1 MTGKAINDAFMR
13 TLFKPEIKTFNNERI
28 LSSSSSAAAFCAASV
43 GAPAAKVFIMKPP
56 GHESEKHK
64 LGLIVCIGIVAGNMI
79 EGIALLP
86 ANLAS
91 IGSISLIGW
100 IIVVIGAMSLA
111 YVYARLSTVNPQ
123 SGGPVAYAGE
133 VSTAFGFQSSIL
145 YYNANWVGNLAIG
158 VTAVSYLSMF
168 FPALQEPIP
177 AGLACIAIVW
187 IFTILNFMGGSFIGR
202 MATIGL
208 VAMLLPVAGTAIF
221 GWFWFDPQLYMDNWN
236 VSGTTDLDATCR
248 SVLLCLWAFIGIE
261 SASVS
266 SGLVDNPR
274 RTVPLATMLGALL
287 AGLVYIGSS
296 QAIAGMFPASVT
308 AASGAPFALSASLM
322 VGDWAAPVVSAIT
335 ALACLTSLGSWM
347 MLVTQAG
354 ARAAQEGYI
363 PKIYGELDKN
373 GLPRKGLILSATQMT
388 VLMAVITAM
397 NASGGSASDLFGMIT
412 GIAVL
417 LTMLPYFYSC
427 VNLLRI
433 EGATTR
439 NVISCIASVLG
450 SGFCFIAL
458 AGAGFNQLIA
468 TFIVSLVIMMFF
480 SWKKGKLQA
489 TVKATAAE
497 ASDKS
502 EAGKAAVLVG
512 DN

>member
-1 MTGKAINDAFMR
+1 
-13 TLFKPEIKTFNNERI
+13 
-28 LSSSSSAAAFCAASV
+28 
-43 GAPAAKVFIMKPP
+43 
-56 GHESEKHK
+56 
-64 LGLIVCIGIVAGNMI
+64 
-79 EGIALLP
+79 
-86 ANLAS
+86 
-91 IGSISLIGW
+91 
-100 IIVVIGAMSLA
+100 
-111 YVYARLSTVNPQ
+111 
-123 SGGPVAYAGE
+123 
-133 VSTAFGFQSSIL
+133 
-145 YYNANWVGNLAIG
+145 
-158 VTAVSYLSMF
+158 
-168 FPALQEPIP
+168 
-177 AGLACIAIVW
+177 
-187 IFTILNFMGGSFIGR
+187 
-202 MATIGL
+202 
-208 VAMLLPVAGTAIF
+208 
-221 GWFWFDPQLYMDNWN
+221 
-236 VSGTTDLDATCR
+236 
-248 SVLLCLWAFIGIE
+248 
-261 SASVS
+261 
-266 SGLVDNPR
+266 
-274 RTVPLATMLGALL
+274 
-287 AGLVYIGSS
+287 
-296 QAIAGMFPASVT
+296 
-308 AASGAPFALSASLM
+308 M